1 MKQDTRFFNNLPK
14 LESMKLTS
22 TIVLLLA
29 SSSYAFTT
37 APATRIAPTAGV
49 AKASLFNPVSSMNI
63 QYSTVSV
70 QRVMQNKEAETLAKP
85 SIRRELGKLTGV
97 SFSGTTGISL
107 TAIRTFLRAL
117 TGVSISRTVKSL
129 VGLLPP
135 WFRYFLQPFLVFYY
149 VPLLILKGLVG
160 STSTSKQEAMASHL
174 KLVEYYKEAVKLAN
188 SKDSEFPIHMVEDG
202 TFTYDLEDGNMN
214 DALVRAIQM
223 KHLEEK
229 ELSHS

>member
-1 MKQDTRFFNNLPK
+1 MKIK
-14 LESMKLTS
+14 S
-22 TIVLLLA
+22 TIPLLLA

-37 APATRIAPTAGV
+37 APASRVLGPTAV
-49 AKASLFNPVSSMNI
+49 SKASLFSPASSMNI
-63 QYSTVSV
+63 QYPTVNV
-70 QRVMQNKEAETLAKP
+70 QRVMQNKPEIEEAETLAKP

-97 SFSGTTGISL
+97 SFSAVRATLRKTTGISL

-202 TFTYDLEDGNMN
+202 TFTYDLKDGNMN

>member
-1 MKQDTRFFNNLPK
+1 
-14 LESMKLTS
+14 MKLTS
-22 TIVLLLA
+22 TIFLLLA

-49 AKASLFNPVSSMNI
+49 AKASSFNPASSMNI
-63 QYSTVSV
+63 QYSTVNV
-70 QRVMQNKEAETLAKP
+70 QRVMQNKPEIEEAETLAKP

-97 SFSGTTGISL
+97 SFSAMRATVRGTTGISL

-223 KHLEEK
+223 KHLEK

>member
-1 MKQDTRFFNNLPK
+1 MKIK
-14 LESMKLTS
+14 S
-22 TIVLLLA
+22 TIPLLLA

-37 APATRIAPTAGV
+37 APTSRVLGPTAV
-49 AKASLFNPVSSMNI
+49 SKASLFSPASSMNI
-63 QYSTVSV
+63 QYPTVNV
-70 QRVMQNKEAETLAKP
+70 QRVMQNKPEIEEAETLAKP

-97 SFSGTTGISL
+97 SFSAVRATLRKTTGISL

-202 TFTYDLEDGNMN
+202 TFTYDLKDGNMN

>member
-1 MKQDTRFFNNLPK
+1 MKITP
-14 LESMKLTS
+14 
-22 TIVLLLA
+22 TIFLLLA
-29 SSSYAFTT
+29 SSTYAFTS
-37 APATRIAPTAGV
+37 APASRVPKV
-49 AKASLFNPVSSMNI
+49 SLFNPVSSVNI
-63 QYSTVSV
+63 KYSTVNV
-70 QRVMQNKEAETLAKP
+70 QRVMQNKPEIEEAETLAKP

-97 SFSGTTGISL
+97 SFSAIRATLRGTTGISL

-174 KLVEYYKEAVKLAN
+174 QLVEYYKEAVKLAN
-188 SKDSEFPIHMVEDG
+188 RKDSDFPIHMEEDS
-202 TFTYDLEDGNMN
+202 TFTYDLEDGHMN

>member
-1 MKQDTRFFNNLPK
+1 
-14 LESMKLTS
+14 MKLTS

-97 SFSGTTGISL
+97 SFSAVRATVRGTTGISL

>member
-1 MKQDTRFFNNLPK
+1 MKIK
-14 LESMKLTS
+14 S
-22 TIVLLLA
+22 TIPLLLA

-37 APATRIAPTAGV
+37 APTSRVLGPTAV
-49 AKASLFNPVSSMNI
+49 SKASLFSPASSMNI
-63 QYSTVSV
+63 QYPTVNV
-70 QRVMQNKEAETLAKP
+70 QRVMQNKPEIEEAETLAKP

-97 SFSGTTGISL
+97 SFSAVRATLRKTTGISL

-160 STSTSKQEAMASHL
+160 STSTSKQEAMTSHL

-188 SKDSEFPIHMVEDG
+188 SKDSDFPIHMVEDG

>member
-1 MKQDTRFFNNLPK
+1 M
-14 LESMKLTS
+14 
-22 TIVLLLA
+22 
-29 SSSYAFTT
+29 
-37 APATRIAPTAGV
+37 
-49 AKASLFNPVSSMNI
+49 
-63 QYSTVSV
+63 
-70 QRVMQNKEAETLAKP
+70 
-85 SIRRELGKLTGV
+85 
-97 SFSGTTGISL
+97 
-107 TAIRTFLRAL
+107 
-117 TGVSISRTVKSL
+117 
-129 VGLLPP
+129 
-135 WFRYFLQPFLVFYY
+135 
-149 VPLLILKGLVG
+149 KGLVG